1 MENVTI
7 IMATRFRKSRRQRG
21 SRSAAGVRSASTDKQ
36 APEEEWD
43 KPVSINTFG
52 FEP

>member
-1 MENVTI
+1 LIIWLLDLEKVEDKEAVVT
-7 IMATRFRKSRRQRG
+7 
-21 SRSAAGVRSASTDKQ
+21 AAGVRSASTDKQ